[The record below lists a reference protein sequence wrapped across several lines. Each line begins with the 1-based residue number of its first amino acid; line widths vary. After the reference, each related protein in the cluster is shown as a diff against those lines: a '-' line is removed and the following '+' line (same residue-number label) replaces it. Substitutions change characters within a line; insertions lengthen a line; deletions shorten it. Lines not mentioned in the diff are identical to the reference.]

1 MNPVRAPAPFVD
13 ENRTPAPV
21 ASEVANDEAEPR
33 PRRRRRTRREMIE
46 DAGGEAGFTPDV
58 ETPAAE

>member
-1 MNPVRAPAPFVD
+1 VQ
-13 ENRTPAPV
+13 
-21 ASEVANDEAEPR
+21 EAGDDADAR

-46 DAGGEAGFTPDV
+46 DAGGDIAGFTPDV